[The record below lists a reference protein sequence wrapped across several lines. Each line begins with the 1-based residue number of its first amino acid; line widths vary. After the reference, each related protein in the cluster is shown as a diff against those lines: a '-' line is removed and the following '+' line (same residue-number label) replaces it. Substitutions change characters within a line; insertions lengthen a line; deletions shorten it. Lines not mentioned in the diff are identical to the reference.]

1 MALMQTQ
8 IATAVQSYIKNSDAY
23 KSYCKD
29 GRVPLPVEGLDGYPL
44 AESLRLFARKSP
56 GRVWA
61 VCSTEDSALQVM
73 KDGGLVAGGGSKTS
87 KAEKA
92 SRNAQIQ
99 GLPEDTP
106 FYYIPSSGKT
116 LYSPWEGSQREY
128 EQMHRLATVYEA
140 RQGVIVTHLRAF
152 VSPVVSPKAIA
163 DSSLELVVNASF
175 DPSSIAER
183 LSEGGYFR
191 SPSTGTP
198 GEFSI
203 RGEVIDVFPHEQE
216 FPVRIYADWDRIDR
230 ICLYDPISQE
240 TIKSLGRVKISIL
253 GEQNEVTLGSI
264 EPYIDKNDYFF
275 FIGDERL
282 ETSFHSLEVEAKA
295 LYRTAFQ
302 ADRNAAKPQ
311 EILFDYLSFK
321 ERWNRSVTI
330 IDIARQRRDSF
341 RFDIEGPRS
350 YFGNF
355 TMLREE
361 LGQLT
366 ANGWKITIFTGTEL
380 QHKRLAQMLQQF
392 PDIEYV
398 EREISGGFAISSL
411 KVIAVCDHEI
421 FGRRKQVVKTLH
433 HVQSSPLDSFVDL
446 KEGDY
451 VVHVNYGIGRFVKID
466 RVKMGDKERD
476 YIKILYAGDEHL
488 YVPIEQANLIQRY
501 IGSEGGVPKL
511 DKLGGQ
517 GWENK
522 KAKARKSAE
531 ELAGRLIKLY
541 ARRKNTMGYPFA
553 KDTDWQLQFEASFP
567 FDETEDQL
575 TCIDEIKQD
584 MESPIVMD
592 RLVCGDVGYGK
603 TEIAFRAA
611 FKAVMSGKQVAF
623 LAPTTILAEQHY
635 SNFLKRLGD
644 FPVKAAQLSR
654 IVPKKEQTKTLKLL
668 ASGGVDVLFGTHR
681 ILQKDVAYNDLG
693 LLIVDEEQRFG
704 VKDKEKIKE
713 LRTSVDSLSL
723 SATPIPRTLYMSLL
737 KIRDMSLLTTPP
749 IARRPIRTVIQHFD
763 EDMVER
769 AIRFEVA
776 RGGQVFYLHN
786 RIETLDEV
794 VVGLQR
800 RMPELII
807 ESAHGQM
814 DSAELEDTMRRFV
827 HEGIQVLVATTI
839 IENGIDIPNVN
850 TIIIDRADI
859 YGVSQL
865 YQLRGRV
872 GRSDKEA
879 YAYLFYPE
887 ATALSELAV
896 KRLKV
901 ISEHTELGAG
911 FKVAMKDMEIRGTGN
926 LLGREQ
932 SGQMSSVGLDM
943 YLRILDETIA
953 DLQKSGD
960 AESQKEV
967 FLELDYSGFI
977 PDTYIKAPS
986 VKFEIYKKISSI
998 QDEEQLQSLTAE
1010 LEDRFGQMPEE
1021 VANLLYIA
1029 ELKIICRKLSIY
1041 HLAERNGVVTIEFS
1055 RLASLSIDKVIE
1067 LIRLSGGKVR
1077 IDAKRMNFMEMRTD
1091 AVSLKDKAL
1100 FILEKLQRLA

>member
-1 MALMQTQ
+1 MQTQ
-8 IATAVQSYIKNSDAY
+8 IAASVQSYIKNSDAY
-23 KSYCKD
+23 KSYC
-29 GRVPLPVEGLDGYPL
+29 RNCHVPLSVEGLDGFPL
-44 AESLRLFARKSP
+44 AECLRLFARKTS

-61 VCSTEDSALQVM
+61 VCSTEESALQIL
-73 KDGGLVAGGGSKTS
+73 KDGSFTDGGWSR
-87 KAEKA
+87 KAKEPKY
-92 SRNAQIQ
+92 SRNARIA
-99 GLPEDTP
+99 GMTDDMP
-106 FYYIPSSGKT
+106 FFYIPSTGKT
-116 LYSPWEGSQREY
+116 LYSHWEGSQREY
-128 EQMHRLATVYEA
+128 EQLQRLASVIDA
-140 RQGVIVTHLRAF
+140 KQGVVVTHLRAF
-152 VSPVVSPKAIA
+152 VSPVVSPKSILDA
-163 DSSLELVVNASF
+163 SLELVVNAPF
-175 DPSSIAER
+175 DPITVANR
-183 LSEGGYFR
+183 LADSGYFR
-191 SPSTGTP
+191 APSTSSP
-198 GEFSI
+198 GEFSL
-203 RGEVIDVFPHEQE
+203 RGEVLDIYPHELE
-216 FPVRIYADWDRIDR
+216 YPVRIYADWDRIDR
-230 ICLYDPISQE
+230 ICLFDPITQE
-240 TIKSLGRVKISIL
+240 TIKSMGRIQISIL
-253 GEQNEVTLGSI
+253 GERDSVILDSVA
-264 EPYIDKNDYFF
+264 PYIHDDDYFF
-275 FIGDERL
+275 FVGDERL

-295 LYRTAFQ
+295 LFRTAFL
-302 ADRNAAKPQ
+302 ADRNATRPQ
-311 EILFDYLSFK
+311 DMLFDYPSFK
-321 ERWNRSVTI
+321 ERCSDSVTVV
-330 IDIARQRRDSF
+330 DISRQRTDSF

-366 ANGWKITIFTGTEL
+366 ANGWKISIFTGTEL
-380 QHKRLAQMLQQF
+380 QRKRLEQMLKQF
-392 PDIEYV
+392 SSIEYI
-398 EREISGGFAISSL
+398 EREISGGFAIPSL
-411 KVIAVCDHEI
+411 KVIAICDHEI
-421 FGRRKQVVKTLH
+421 FGRRKQVVQMLH

-446 KEGDY
+446 NEGDY

-466 RVKMGDKERD
+466 RVRMGDKERD

-501 IGSEGGVPKL
+501 IGSEGGIPKL

-567 FDETEDQL
+567 YDETEDQL
-575 TCIDEIKQD
+575 TCIDDIKQD

-644 FPVKAAQLSR
+644 FPVKVGQLSR
-654 IVPKKEQTKTLKLL
+654 IVPKKEQGRTLKLL
-668 ASGGVDVLFGTHR
+668 ATGSVDVLFGTHR
-681 ILQKDVAYNDLG
+681 ILQKDVVFHDLG

-713 LRTSVDSLSL
+713 MRASVDSLSL

-749 IARRPIRTVIQHFD
+749 IARRPIKTVIQHFD
-763 EDMVER
+763 EDMIER
-769 AIRFEVA
+769 AIRYEVG

-786 RIETLDEV
+786 RIETLEEV
-794 VVGLQR
+794 VWGLQK

-814 DSAELEDTMRRFV
+814 DSIALEDTMRRFV

-850 TIIIDRADI
+850 TIIIDRADM

-887 ATALSELAV
+887 AAALSELAV

-932 SGQMSSVGLDM
+932 SGQMASVGLDM
-943 YLRILDETIA
+943 YLRILDEAIA
-953 DLQKSGD
+953 DLQKSDD

-977 PDTYIKAPS
+977 PDSYIKAPS

-1010 LEDRFGQMPEE
+1010 MEDRFGQMPEE

-1029 ELKIICRKLSIY
+1029 ELKIICRKLSIF
-1041 HLAERNGVVTIEFS
+1041 HLAERNGIVTVEFS
-1055 RLASLSIDKVIE
+1055 RLASLSIDK
-1067 LIRLSGGKVR
+1067 LIDLVRLSGGKVK
-1077 IDAKRMNFMEMRTD
+1077 IDAKRMNFMEMKTE
-1091 AVSLKDKAL
+1091 AISLKDKAL
-1100 FILEKLQRLA
+1100 FILEKLQRLV